1 MGNFHFSVNLSNMP
15 NKDNR
20 IEMYRDA
27 IQKRVEELEVVKTK
41 MIELIFVSLHSVSFC
56 SELVLIIRLHVS
68 KIKLYWKLS
77 LNLQIPVL
85 FFNNRGSQL
94 KKINLKFFF
103 ERTFSVYFFSP
114 IINHEYFQGFLQIFV
129 IDYPHF
135 FAP

>member
-103 ERTFSVYFFSP
+103 
-114 IINHEYFQGFLQIFV
+114 
-129 IDYPHF
+129 
-135 FAP
+135 